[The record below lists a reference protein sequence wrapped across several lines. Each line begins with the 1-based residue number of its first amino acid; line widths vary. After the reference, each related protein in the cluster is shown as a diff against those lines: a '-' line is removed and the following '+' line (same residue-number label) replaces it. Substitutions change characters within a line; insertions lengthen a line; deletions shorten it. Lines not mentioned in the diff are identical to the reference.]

1 MAESRGP
8 GGDGGGFLSR
18 WSKRKT
24 EVRHEQ
30 QTQERVEPTST
41 SPGIPPLMPSRP
53 TLSIS
58 PATKFA
64 AMGAPPA
71 ATDAVAPQELPLVEL
86 HSSESPSAVT
96 SDKAKTEAEFL
107 PTLDDVAKLEPGA
120 NIAGF
125 VGRNVAPEVRNA
137 AVKKLFAD
145 PHFNVMD
152 GLDVYIDDYNKTEPL
167 PRQWLRQMMQARV
180 LGLLDDEVQDQD
192 LPTPDEPPPET
203 PSPHEDTDLPLQPD
217 DAAGRGGSEEG
228 AGDIKPVEG

>member
-1 MAESRGP
+1 
-8 GGDGGGFLSR
+8 
-18 WSKRKT
+18 
-24 EVRHEQ
+24 
-30 QTQERVEPTST
+30 
-41 SPGIPPLMPSRP
+41 
-53 TLSIS
+53 
-58 PATKFA
+58 
-64 AMGAPPA
+64 MGAPAP
-71 ATDAVAPQELPLVEL
+71 ATDAVAPQEPPLVEL
-86 HSSESPSAVT
+86 HSTALPSAQPST
-96 SDKAKTEAEFL
+96 LPSDEAKTETEFL
-107 PTLDDVAKLEPGA
+107 PTLDDVARLEPGA

-192 LPTPDEPPPET
+192 LPAPDDPPEESPEVLPVNPPLET
-203 PSPHEDTDLPLQPD
+203 VSPHEDTDLPLQPD

-228 AGDIKPVEG
+228 AGDDKPVEG